1 MTTGVEETV
10 VIIVGA
16 GPSGLATA
24 ACLHKLS
31 IPYIILEREDCIASL
46 FNKKTYNRLHLHL
59 VKSFCQLPHLPFPAS
74 FPTYAPI
81 AQFLEYLDDY
91 ASCFKIN
98 PRFCNRVK
106 FAKYEE
112 DEEKWKVEAEVDG
125 GGVKRY
131 EGRFLVV
138 ATGETSDVFIP
149 EVDGLSD
156 FKGEVI
162 HSTEYK
168 SGKGYENKKVLVVGA
183 GNSGM
188 EIALDLSNYGAK
200 TSIVVRSPVSFSLL
214 LSGGPRNFSMGIHI
228 LSRWSFNIGLKLQK
242 IIPIHLV
249 DSFLVLVNN
258 IIFGDLTRYGIQRPQ
273 EGPIAGKV
281 RHSKYPVVDMGT
293 TEKIKSSEIR
303 VLPALKS
310 ANGGGYE
317 VVFENGRFYQF
328 DVILFATGFKR
339 STHLWLQGGDCLLN
353 NDGLP
358 KPMYPNHWKGEN
370 GLYCA
375 GLARRGL
382 YGARMDAQSIAQHIF
397 KLI

>member
-46 FNKKTYNRLHLHL
+46 CNKKTYNRLHLHL

-188 EIALDLSNYGAK
+188 EIALDLSSYGAK
-200 TSIVVRSPVSFSLL
+200 TSIVVRSP
-214 LSGGPRNFSMGIHI
+214 IHI
-228 LSRWSFNIGLKLQK
+228 LSRWSFNLGLKLQK

-281 RHSKYPVVDMGT
+281 RHGKYPVVDMGT

-303 VLPALKS
+303 VLPALRS
-310 ANGGGYE
+310 VNGGGYE

-370 GLYCA
+370 GLYCV

-382 YGARMDAQSIAQHIF
+382 YGAGMDAQNIAQHIF

>member
-1 MTTGVEETV
+1 MATGVEQTT

-24 ACLHKLS
+24 ACLHQQS

-46 FNKKTYNRLHLHL
+46 FNKKAYNRLHLHL
-59 VKSFCQLPHLPFPAS
+59 AKNFCQLPHLPFPAS
-74 FPTYAPI
+74 FPTYVPKAD
-81 AQFLEYLDDY
+81 FLKYLDDY
-91 ASCFKIN
+91 AAHFKIN

-112 DEEKWKVEAEVDG
+112 DEEKWKVEAEVVG
-125 GGVKRY
+125 GGVNRY

-162 HSTEYK
+162 HSTDYK

-200 TSIVVRSPVSFSLL
+200 TSIVVRSPV
-214 LSGGPRNFSMGIHI
+214 HI
-228 LSRWSFNIGLKLQK
+228 VSRWSANLGLMLLK
-242 IIPIHLV
+242 IMPLHLV
-249 DSFLVLVNN
+249 DSFLVLVNKL
-258 IIFGDLTRYGIQRPQ
+258 IYGDLTRYAIQRPK
-273 EGPIAGKV
+273 EGPFAGKV
-281 RHSKYPVVDMGT
+281 RSGKYPIVDMGT
-293 TEKIKSSEIR
+293 TEKIKSGEIQ

-310 ANGGGYE
+310 IQGGGYE
-317 VVFENGRFYQF
+317 VVFENGKCYQF

-339 STHLWLQGGDCLLN
+339 TTHLWLQGGDCLLN
-353 NDGLP
+353 KDGLP

-370 GLYCA
+370 GIYCA

-382 YGARMDAQSIAQHIF
+382 YGAAMDAENIAQHIF